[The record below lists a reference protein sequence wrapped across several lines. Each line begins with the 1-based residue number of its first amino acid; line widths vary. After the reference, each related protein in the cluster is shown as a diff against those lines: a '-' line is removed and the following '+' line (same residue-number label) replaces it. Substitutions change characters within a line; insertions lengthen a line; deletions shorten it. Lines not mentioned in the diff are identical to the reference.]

1 MKYLHKLL
9 ISALFISLLGFVFQP
24 LTLSAQNLGIG
35 VKAGY
40 NVTSHL
46 NNFRF
51 ISGDIDLDFTPGVA
65 SGFTGGLIV
74 RRPITKKFRFQ
85 AEPTFSIMGAKYDD
99 DFVLRGFNFES
110 DSRTKLY
117 YVQLPLL
124 IQFTSTPPER
134 VVFGR
139 ERAETTFHLTGGVF
153 GGYLLD
159 ATFTGTNT
167 GAPIG
172 IAFEGAFS
180 ENVKDQY
187 KEYDG
192 GVILGGGLEYGS
204 SNKIGL
210 DFRIIYSVLDSGN
223 FTDVN
228 FKPQNIGLSI
238 ALYYIL

>member
-1 MKYLHKLL
+1 MNSLKKLL
-9 ISALFISLLGFVFQP
+9 LSALLIIVAGYYSP
-24 LTLSAQNLGIG
+24 ASTLTAQNLGIG
-35 VKAGY
+35 AKAGM

-51 ISGDIDLDFTPGVA
+51 VSGDINLDFTPGVA
-65 SGFTGGLIV
+65 TGFTGGLIL
-74 RRPITKKFRFQ
+74 RRPISGKFRFQ
-85 AEPTFSIMGAKYDD
+85 AEPSFSMMGAKYND
-99 DFVLRGFNFES
+99 DFVLRGFNFDS

-124 IQFTSTPPER
+124 LQFTTTPPER

-139 ERAETTFHLTGGVF
+139 ERAVTTYHLTGGVF
-153 GGYLLD
+153 GGYLFD
-159 ATFTGTNT
+159 ATFSGTNT

-180 ENVKDQY
+180 ENVIDQY

-192 GVILGGGLEYGS
+192 GVIFGGGLEYGAN
-204 SNKIGL
+204 NKIGL
-210 DFRIIYSVLDSGN
+210 DIRVSYSVLDSGN
-223 FTDVN
+223 FTEVN